1 MDVTNGLNS
10 NKGRVMRAV
19 IFSGL
24 FLLATGASAQSE
36 AWDCQSGSDQS
47 ADNAVLLSLTVND
60 DGGTGEIFVVGTVYD
75 TQFGIRGFDRWWS
88 FSDGSG
94 GSYTFR
100 IEPNGEGYY
109 NALLDGGAATSEQ
122 SYLCRQTQERQQATV
137 REQGEEGGVGPEAA
151 VETGLLNEYVRS
163 VESQIYENWIRPGSA
178 QAELECVVNLTLTS
192 SGEVVAVLIRR
203 CNGDDAIVGSIEAA
217 VLRSSPLP
225 LPIPSVFERNLEFL
239 FSPDL

>member
-1 MDVTNGLNS
+1 MDVTKDLDS
-10 NKGRVMRAV
+10 DKGRVMRAV
-19 IFSGL
+19 IFAGF

-36 AWDCQSGSDQS
+36 AWDCQSGSDRS

-60 DGGTGEIFVVGTVYD
+60 DGGTGEIFVVGNVYD

-122 SYLCRQTQERQQATV
+122 SYLCRQTQERREATV
-137 REQGEEGGVGPEAA
+137 RVQGEEESVDQEPA
-151 VETGLLNEYVRS
+151 VEAGLLNEYVRS
-163 VESQIYENWIRPGSA
+163 VESHIYENWVRPGSA
-178 QAELECVVNLTLTS
+178 QAELECVVNLTLAP

-203 CNGDDAIVGSIEAA
+203 CNGDEAIVGSIEAA